1 MPNSMGKHSGIPL
14 GAQWSGTDPKNSPE
28 YVIFPSGAD
37 NGLDRILPRLIEPLD
52 DDFRTQ
58 NLSTPMVKDT
68 LDSFPCDVAFC
79 VPAHSTLSKPAIVI
93 ENADPI
99 QIDIDQVPESLLSS
113 ATTDSSAADD
123 SHAENPY
130 VRSTPIAIKNR
141 SVRFRS
147 RVRIT
152 SGLPRRHAADRVTP
166 DSSLSSSPSSSISA
180 PLRYREDDVRTD
192 SSPWGPLGLRV
203 KHMGQR
209 PRRQVA
215 DKGLDPSERSPL
227 MPPSRRFY
235 SIDED
240 EHYNYFAYLDDETR
254 LNREID
260 LAFGTWPGRLLNRH
274 WWWWH
279 LEPILCCVCIDLE
292 EEEQW

>member
-14 GAQWSGTDPKNSPE
+14 GAQWSDADPKNNPE
-28 YVIFPSGAD
+28 YVIFPA
-37 NGLDRILPRLIEPLD
+37 D

-58 NLSTPMVKDT
+58 DLSTPMVKDT
-68 LDSFPCDVAFC
+68 LDSFPCDVAFH
-79 VPAHSTLSKPAIVI
+79 VPAHSSLSKPAIVI
-93 ENADPI
+93 ENADAN
-99 QIDIDQVPESLLSS
+99 SS
-113 ATTDSSAADD
+113 TADD
-123 SHAENPY
+123 SHAESPY
-130 VRSTPIAIKNR
+130 VRSTPITIKNR

-152 SGLPRRHAADRVTP
+152 SGLPRRHAADRATP

-180 PLRYREDDVRTD
+180 PLRCRENDVNTD

-209 PRRQVA
+209 PRRQAV
-215 DKGLDPSERSPL
+215 DKGLGSTERSPL

-235 SIDED
+235 SIEED

>member
-1 MPNSMGKHSGIPL
+1 MPNAVGKHSGIPL

-28 YVIFPSGAD
+28 YVIFPS
-37 NGLDRILPRLIEPLD
+37 D

-68 LDSFPCDVAFC
+68 LDSFPCDVAFR

-93 ENADPI
+93 ENTDPI

-113 ATTDSSAADD
+113 STTDSSAADD
-123 SHAENPY
+123 SHAESPY
-130 VRSTPIAIKNR
+130 VRSTPITIKNR

-180 PLRYREDDVRTD
+180 PLRCREDDVNTD

-209 PRRQVA
+209 PRRQAA
-215 DKGLDPSERSPL
+215 DKGVDPSERSPL

-235 SIDED
+235 SIDQD

-279 LEPILCCVCIDLE
+279 LEPVLCCVCIDLE

>member
-1 MPNSMGKHSGIPL
+1 MASSMGENSVLPL
-14 GAQWSGTDPKNSPE
+14 GAQWSAADPKNSPE
-28 YVIFPSGAD
+28 YVIFPS
-37 NGLDRILPRLIEPLD
+37 D
-52 DDFRTQ
+52 DDFRITQ
-58 NLSTPMVKDT
+58 NLSTPMAKDSQDT
-68 LDSFPCDVAFC
+68 LDSFPCDIAFR
-79 VPAHSTLSKPAIVI
+79 VPTHSTLSKPAIVI

-99 QIDIDQVPESLLSS
+99 QIHIPDSEESLMNSIQS
-113 ATTDSSAADD
+113 TATDSSTADD
-123 SHAENPY
+123 SHVESPY
-130 VRSTPIAIKNR
+130 TGSSPIAIKNR

-152 SGLPRRHAADRVTP
+152 SGLPRRRAADRITP

-180 PLRYREDDVRTD
+180 PLRCREHDVNTD
-192 SSPWGPLGLRV
+192 SSPWSPLGQRV
-203 KHMGQR
+203 KQMSQG
-209 PRRQVA
+209 PRARQRQVA
-215 DKGLDPSERSPL
+215 ANGFDPDERSPL
-227 MPPSRRFY
+227 MIPSRRFY
-235 SIDED
+235 SIEED

-279 LEPILCCVCIDLE
+279 LEPLE

>member
-1 MPNSMGKHSGIPL
+1 MGENSNIPL
-14 GAQWSGTDPKNSPE
+14 GAQWSAANPKNSLE
-28 YVIFPSGAD
+28 YVIFPS
-37 NGLDRILPRLIEPLD
+37 D

-58 NLSTPMVKDT
+58 NLSTPMIKASPDT
-68 LDSFPCDVAFC
+68 LDAFPCDAAFHI
-79 VPAHSTLSKPAIVI
+79 PNISNLSKPAIVI

-99 QIDIDQVPESLLSS
+99 QIHIDQVPESMMNSIQNT
-113 ATTDSSAADD
+113 ATDLSAADD
-123 SHAENPY
+123 SHVENPY
-130 VRSTPIAIKNR
+130 ARSSPIAIKNR

-152 SGLPRRHAADRVTP
+152 SGLPRRHAADRITP

-180 PLRYREDDVRTD
+180 PLRCREHDVNTN
-192 SSPWGPLGLRV
+192 SSPWSPLGQRV
-203 KHMGQR
+203 KQMAQR
-209 PRRQVA
+209 PRATQQQVTA
-215 DKGLDPSERSPL
+215 KGFDPNERSPL
-227 MPPSRRFY
+227 MSPSRRFY
-235 SIDED
+235 SIEED

-254 LNREID
+254 LNREIE

-279 LEPILCCVCIDLE
+279 IEPILCCICIELE